1 LKFENEFN
9 EIKIRHAALI
19 YLIDFII
26 LIPIS
31 IFFFTKSDGQI
42 GSTYTNIIC
51 LISSILVLP
60 MLIYKIKP
68 SITKINLLYIDF
80 KNKIDMKEITY
91 VSMFFIFLNIG
102 GANVITDIIY
112 LISPAVA
119 NSFIK
124 DSVLTTNSIIDYVIC
139 FIILVVLAPIVD
151 EITFRYILFKRL
163 SKRFNVYVGLIVS
176 AVIFSAINICP
187 EIFGNFALGIVN
199 CILYVKYE
207 NILMP
212 ILVYAIYNFLDMFF
226 IKSIIGFNYT
236 ILTMNI
242 NVMILSLIIGLLLFF
257 IGVQFFVKY
266 ISKNRIYL
274 KGSFR

>member
-1 LKFENEFN
+1 MKSESEFN

-19 YLIDFII
+19 YLLDFV
-26 LIPIS
+26 
-31 IFFFTKSDGQI
+31 IFFILVSYIVKLYGEISN
-42 GSTYTNIIC
+42 TYINILC
-51 LISSILVLP
+51 LIATALALF
-60 MLIYKIKP
+60 MFLYKIKP
-68 SITKINLLYIDF
+68 SIKKISLLYIDF
-80 KNKIDMKEITY
+80 KNKIDMKEIIY

-112 LISPAVA
+112 LISPAFA
-119 NSFIK
+119 NGFIK
-124 DSVLTTNSIIDYVIC
+124 DSVLTVNSIIDYVIC

-236 ILTMNI
+236 ILTMNV
-242 NVMILSLIIGLLLFF
+242 NTMILSLIIGLLLFF

-266 ISKNRIYL
+266 ASENRIYL

>member
-1 LKFENEFN
+1 MKFENEFN
-9 EIKIRHAALI
+9 EIKIRHAAII
-19 YLIDFII
+19 YLIDFVIFFI
-26 LIPIS
+26 LISCVVKSYGEIS
-31 IFFFTKSDGQI
+31 N
-42 GSTYTNIIC
+42 TYINILC
-51 LISSILVLP
+51 LIATALALF
-60 MLIYKIKP
+60 MFLYKIKL
-68 SITKINLLYIDF
+68 SIKKISLLYVDF
-80 KNKIDMKEITY
+80 KHKIDMKEIIY
-91 VSMFFIFLNIG
+91 VSMFFICLNIG

-112 LISPAVA
+112 LISPDFA

-124 DSVLTTNSIIDYVIC
+124 DSVLTTNSIMDYVIC

-151 EITFRYILFKRL
+151 EITFRHILFKRL

-236 ILTMNI
+236 ILTMNV
-242 NVMILSLIIGLLLFF
+242 NTMILSLIIGLLLFF

-266 ISKNRIYL
+266 TSENRIYL

>member
-1 LKFENEFN
+1 MKSESEFN

-19 YLIDFII
+19 YLLDFV
-26 LIPIS
+26 
-31 IFFFTKSDGQI
+31 IFFILVSYIVKLYGEISN
-42 GSTYTNIIC
+42 TYINILC
-51 LISSILVLP
+51 LIATALALF
-60 MLIYKIKP
+60 MFLYKIKP
-68 SITKINLLYIDF
+68 SIKKISLLYIDF
-80 KNKIDMKEITY
+80 KNKIDMKEIIY

-112 LISPAVA
+112 LISPAFA
-119 NSFIK
+119 NGFIK
-124 DSVLTTNSIIDYVIC
+124 DSVLTVNSIIDYVIC

-212 ILVYAIYNFLDMFF
+212 ILVYAIYNFVDMFF
-226 IKSIIGFNYT
+226 IKSLIGFNYT

-242 NVMILSLIIGLLLFF
+242 NTIILSLIIGLLLFF
-257 IGVQFFVKY
+257 VGVQFLVKY
-266 ISKNRIYL
+266 TSKNRIYL